1 MSYHR
6 RNMEAFVAEAD
17 LNCGSLALDNLE
29 EKSFNRLLR
38 DCSCDMLVKNV
49 AAFYPCLKSL
59 LKLR

>member
-1 MSYHR
+1 
-6 RNMEAFVAEAD
+6 MEAFVAEAD